1 MANQLKERQ
10 CLVVATGFD
19 IFTVSQTFSNA
30 GWVIENRTALQKL
43 SGLFELSSSSV
54 DYFVVDDV
62 IHRTVGP
69 ACVGSRAHNNVM
81 KLKGCSNSCN
91 VIVMKTLVGQKLK
104 AVNKA
109 DVYGDKVEWG
119 KANLFVP
126 HIPKHLLVALNG
138 NSVEATYQ

>member
-19 IFTVSQTFSNA
+19 IFTVSQTFSNP
-30 GWVIENRTALQKL
+30 GWVIENRTALQKVEWMAPISSCSCCCAYAGWMVLLCWLLCGLPFQL

-62 IHRTVGP
+62 IDRTVGP
-69 ACVGSRAHNNVM
+69 ACM
-81 KLKGCSNSCN
+81 
-91 VIVMKTLVGQKLK
+91 
-104 AVNKA
+104 
-109 DVYGDKVEWG
+109 DKVEWG

-138 NSVEATYQ
+138 NSVEATYQR

>member
-30 GWVIENRTALQKL
+30 GWVIENRTALQKVEWMVPISSCSGCCAYAGWMVLLCWLLCGLPFQL

-69 ACVGSRAHNNVM
+69 AGVVFVLDWFMPCVMHVRAYENGRARGRHASEGPADGSM
-81 KLKGCSNSCN
+81 
-91 VIVMKTLVGQKLK
+91 
-104 AVNKA
+104 
-109 DVYGDKVEWG
+109 E
-119 KANLFVP
+119 
-126 HIPKHLLVALNG
+126 
-138 NSVEATYQ
+138 

>member
-30 GWVIENRTALQKL
+30 GWVIENRTALQKVEWMAPISSCSCCCAYAGWMVLLCWLLCGLPFQL

-69 ACVGSRAHNNVM
+69 ACVCEYQ
-81 KLKGCSNSCN
+81 KKNSD
-91 VIVMKTLVGQKLK
+91 I
-104 AVNKA
+104 
-109 DVYGDKVEWG
+109 
-119 KANLFVP
+119 
-126 HIPKHLLVALNG
+126 
-138 NSVEATYQ
+138 